1 MNNDSKT
8 GNSKTDRFVKDGNV
22 FDELKRR
29 GFVAQT
35 TDPEPLYEMLGKE
48 PVTFYIGFDPTADSL
63 HVGHLMGVMAMSHM
77 QKFGHRPIAIV
88 GGGTAMV
95 GDPSGKTEMRKLMTR
110 DMIVSNTEK
119 LKAQLS
125 RYINFD
131 ADRAMLVD
139 NYDWLGSL
147 NYIEFLR
154 DIGRHFS
161 VNKMLT
167 YETYKRRL
175 ETGLSFLEFNYQLLQ
190 SYDFYMLYKKY
201 DCKLQMGGDDQWAN
215 ILAGADLIRRM
226 EGGDAYGHTFPLIT
240 TASGQKMGKTE
251 AGALWLDPAKT
262 SPYDYYQYWVNID
275 DRDVIKCL
283 SFFTFLP
290 MDEIDAIADLQGVQ
304 FNVAKTVL
312 AFEATKLTHGGKAAQ
327 DSLTAAMAAF
337 GAREIPA
344 DFLPSSSIPRGALR
358 ASEKSI
364 PAVELTAS
372 VLDARPKVTE
382 LFGDYKLTAS
392 RGEARRLIQQGGVY
406 VNDQRV
412 ADIDAVLTTADVV
425 DGKVAVR
432 IGKKKHY
439 HILIK

>member
-1 MNNDSKT
+1 MKSE
-8 GNSKTDRFVKDGNV
+8 NV
-22 FDELKRR
+22 FDELRRR

-35 TDPEPLYEMLGKE
+35 TDPEPLYELLGKE
-48 PVTFYIGFDPTADSL
+48 SVTFYIGFDPTADSL

-95 GDPSGKTEMRKLMTR
+95 GDPSGKTEMRKMMTR
-110 DMIVSNTEK
+110 ETIVENTVK
-119 LKAQLS
+119 IKAQLS

-131 ADRAMLVD
+131 DDKAILVD

-154 DIGRHFS
+154 DVGRHFS

-167 YETYKRRL
+167 YETYKRRM

-190 SYDFYMLYKKY
+190 SYDFYMLWKKY

-251 AGALWLDPAKT
+251 AGALWLDPEKT
-262 SPYDYYQYWVNID
+262 SPYDYFQYWVNVD
-275 DRDVIKCL
+275 DRDVVKCL

-290 MDEIDAIADLQGVQ
+290 MDEIEPIKNIKGAQLNTV
-304 FNVAKTVL
+304 KTIL
-312 AFEATKLTHGGKAAQ
+312 AFEATKLTHGEKAAQ
-327 DSLTAAMAAF
+327 ESLTAAMAAF
-337 GAREIPA
+337 GGREIPA
-344 DFLPSSSIPRGALR
+344 DLLPSCSIPRGAVQ

-364 PAVELTAS
+364 PSVEIPFS
-372 VLDARPKVTE
+372 VFEGSPKVTE
-382 LFGDYKLTAS
+382 IFGDYSLTGS

-406 VNDQRV
+406 VNDERV
-412 ADIDAVLTTADVV
+412 TDIDAVLSASDIV
-425 DGKVAVR
+425 DGKVAIR
-432 IGKKKHY
+432 IGKKKHFY
-439 HILIK
+439 LLAK